1 MLDRLAGLNPDFSLV
16 ALVQGPVPLV
26 LLVLALFT
34 DAVAGSVLR
43 ALVPLPHPDRIVAA
57 LSASLERRLNREHRS
72 AATRLIR
79 GLLATLVI
87 LAVGVGLGAAI
98 AALGAAVPFG
108 WVLTLTVILA
118 LVSQHRPAAALR
130 TARALGPLGN
140 LGRETLDHDF
150 PVLSGGDEFLA
161 AASRDSFAVA
171 RGAVEH
177 LAGRFSAG
185 LVGCVFWYV
194 LFGLPGLVVYRFVNV
209 MASRLDETKVRG
221 GNFGLVATRLHEA
234 MAWLPARFAGALLAL
249 AAVFVPGAHAG
260 RTRKG
265 PARRT
270 RKGPPRH
277 PVRSLAWP
285 VAAMAGAL
293 GLSLAGPDPIEDR
306 GGALVPWIGPE
317 RARARVNAIDIRRA
331 VFLYAVAVLLNG
343 VVLLLVTMAWLAA

>member
-1 MLDRLAGLNPDFSLV
+1 
-16 ALVQGPVPLV
+16 
-26 LLVLALFT
+26 
-34 DAVAGSVLR
+34 
-43 ALVPLPHPDRIVAA
+43 
-57 LSASLERRLNREHRS
+57 
-72 AATRLIR
+72 
-79 GLLATLVI
+79 
-87 LAVGVGLGAAI
+87 
-98 AALGAAVPFG
+98 
-108 WVLTLTVILA
+108 
-118 LVSQHRPAAALR
+118 
-130 TARALGPLGN
+130 
-140 LGRETLDHDF
+140 
-150 PVLSGGDEFLA
+150 LSGGDEFLA

-260 RTRKG
+260 RAFATML
-265 PARRT
+265 AQA
-270 RKGPPRH
+270 PRH

-343 VVLLLVTMAWLAA
+343 VELLLVTMAWLAA

>member
-260 RTRKG
+260 RTF
-265 PARRT
+265 AT
-270 RKGPPRH
+270 MLAQAPRH